1 MESSFFLHRWPFKA
15 IQIHLIYLT
24 ITLST
29 TRSLLDIMSTE
40 PLSHTL
46 QQLHIKLA
54 DKSYVL
60 NSLDAI
66 CVLPRMKSLHTFSFI
81 TLFNKHSIREWIIMD
96 LLTSSK
102 IMPVLRRMN
111 FSLVIDVDDLLE
123 MKNSKLFTD
132 SRHID
137 VHYAIITNDDCP
149 HIELLNFLPHGSHF
163 HPRQIASATFISDC
177 WPDNQPFKTPGQ
189 IYVSFHLIKI
199 ISMQGYSLNYCRFF

>member
-1 MESSFFLHRWPFKA
+1 
-15 IQIHLIYLT
+15 
-24 ITLST
+24 
-29 TRSLLDIMSTE
+29 
-40 PLSHTL
+40 
-46 QQLHIKLA
+46 
-54 DKSYVL
+54 
-60 NSLDAI
+60 
-66 CVLPRMKSLHTFSFI
+66 
-81 TLFNKHSIREWIIMD
+81 MD

-149 HIELLNFLPHGSHF
+149 HIELLNFLPYGSHF

-199 ISMQGYSLNYCRFF
+199 ISMQGYSLNYCRFFRRPNPKIDNIYFTLYHGFSMNFFNYVFQIDVLVN